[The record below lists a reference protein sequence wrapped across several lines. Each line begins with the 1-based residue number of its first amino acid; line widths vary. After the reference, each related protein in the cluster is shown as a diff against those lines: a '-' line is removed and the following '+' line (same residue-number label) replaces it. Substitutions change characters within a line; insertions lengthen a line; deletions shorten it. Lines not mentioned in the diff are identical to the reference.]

1 MALRED
7 RERFGA
13 LFFYAALVLLAYFV
27 FRVFEPFLAPL
38 GWAAVLVVVFYP
50 AHTHIERRWGAT
62 RAAALSTLAVTFILI
77 VPTLLVMTAF
87 VRQGMAAAQGLP
99 QALAQGKMQPIER
112 AWEWIGR
119 HSPAGL
125 PSDLGTLARQAA
137 ERWGA
142 FLAAQL
148 GSALRNIAVFFFH
161 LFVMIFAMFYL
172 FRDAAGILGGVRR
185 VLPFAEPHRE
195 RLIAQAR
202 ELIFASVT
210 SSLIVAAVHGLFGGL
225 AFALVGLGAP
235 IFWGVV
241 MSFFSFLPVVGASII
256 WVPAAGWLLLNGQI
270 GRGIV
275 LVVLCA
281 VVVGVVEHFLRP
293 ALISGQA
300 RLSGLLVF
308 IGVLGG
314 IAVFGMLGV
323 VLGPIVVA
331 TAASLLEVYLRRDSL
346 PEQDGETVGRT
357 KAAMLE

>member
-7 RERFGA
+7 RERLGA
-13 LFFYAALVLLAYFV
+13 LFFYAALLLLAYFL
-27 FRVFEPFLAPL
+27 FRVFEPFLVPL

-50 AHTHIERRWGAT
+50 AHMRIERRWGAT
-62 RAAALSTLAVTFILI
+62 RAAAFSTLAVTLILI
-77 VPTLLVMTAF
+77 VPALLVATAF
-87 VRQGMAAAQGLP
+87 IRQGVAAAQGLP
-99 QALAQGKMQPIER
+99 HALAQGKMQWVER
-112 AWEWIGR
+112 GWERIAR
-119 HSPAGL
+119 HSPAGW
-125 PSDLGTLARQAA
+125 PSDLGALARQAA

-148 GSALRNIAVFFFH
+148 GSVLRNIAVFFFH
-161 LFVMIFAMFYL
+161 LFVMIFALFYL
-172 FRDAAGILGGVRR
+172 FRDAEGILGGLRR

-195 RLIAQAR
+195 KLIEQAR
-202 ELIFASVT
+202 GLIFASVT

-235 IFWGVV
+235 IFWGVA
-241 MSFFSFLPVVGASII
+241 MAFFSLLPVVGAAII
-256 WVPAAGWLLLNGQI
+256 WVPAAVWLLVNGQI
-270 GRGIV
+270 NRGIV
-275 LVVLCA
+275 LVALCA
-281 VVVGVVEHFLRP
+281 VVVGAVDHFLRP
-293 ALISGQA
+293 ALISGRA

-331 TAASLLEVYLRRDSL
+331 TAVSLLEVYLRRDSL